1 MVTTK
6 QKPIVNTQRI
16 KRKNYNHT
24 TKEKVIKP
32 QMKRARKEERNRIT
46 TKTAR
51 EQCKMAIS
59 MY

>member
-6 QKPIVNTQRI
+6 QKPMVNTQRM
-16 KRKNYNHT
+16 KRKNYNQT
-24 TKEKVIKP
+24 TKKVIKP
-32 QMKRARKEERNRIT
+32 QGREQEKKERNRVT

-51 EQCKMAIS
+51 EQCKVAIS

>member
-16 KRKNYNHT
+16 KRKNYNQT
-24 TKEKVIKP
+24 TKENVIKP
-32 QMKRARKEERNRIT
+32 QGKRARKEERNRVT

-51 EQCKMAIS
+51 EQCKVAIS